1 MEPVQS
7 QVLSQFIL
15 IVLALLIQEIL
26 GPRIC
31 AKESLKECSNQRCKT
46 LPEIK
51 CGRPPLITEME
62 KGTEQGGGVGQRGA
76 RGRGGGGALDALVD
90 ARVEPGSPT
99 SPRAGPASLTRLPSG
114 QAMTLPGEGFPRT
127 ASSSPAACFQRSR
140 GRVSDDPSTRAG
152 VGGAARGRAPSLHGG
167 KERARAS
174 TCAAGFVQPS
184 TGCSFL
190 TSALCLRLCVDLR
203 EIKHHPRSQSTP
215 RPLHH

>member
-15 IVLALLIQEIL
+15 IGLALLIQEIV

-76 RGRGGGGALDALVD
+76 RGSGRGTLWMHLWMRGWS
-90 ARVEPGSPT
+90 PGDRPH
-99 SPRAGPASLTRLPSG
+99 PG
-114 QAMTLPGEGFPRT
+114 QVQPDSHACLQDKAMTLTGEGFPRT

-140 GRVSDDPSTRAG
+140 GRVSDDPSARAG
-152 VGGAARGRAPSLHGG
+152 VGGAARGRAPSLHRG
-167 KERARAS
+167 K
-174 TCAAGFVQPS
+174 
-184 TGCSFL
+184 
-190 TSALCLRLCVDLR
+190 
-203 EIKHHPRSQSTP
+203 
-215 RPLHH
+215 